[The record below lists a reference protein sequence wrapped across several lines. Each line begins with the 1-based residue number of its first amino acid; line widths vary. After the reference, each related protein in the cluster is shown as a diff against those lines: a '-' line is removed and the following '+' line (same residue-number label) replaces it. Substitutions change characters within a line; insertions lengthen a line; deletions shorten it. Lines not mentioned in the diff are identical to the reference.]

1 MVFFFYYF
9 GLLFPRND
17 KEYIN
22 IYIYNTKLFSFTDQK
37 VKWNIERKRK
47 KISIKYKVDIRNNK
61 YSYDKMFNETIMA
74 NVLIGN

>member
-1 MVFFFYYF
+1 M
-9 GLLFPRND
+9 
-17 KEYIN
+17 EY
-22 IYIYNTKLFSFTDQK
+22 
-37 VKWNIERKRK
+37 RKKKK